1 LIPFVQPLFAAL
13 LGNQACRCVGKVNDP
28 AMRYAVFPLLAL
40 VVLLSLSN
48 AAESKPNIVLIYVDD
63 LGYGDLGCYGSD
75 KNDTPHVDQLAAD
88 GMRFTDYYSAS
99 PVCTPS
105 RAALLTG
112 GYPGR
117 VGFDAFRESRTSWV
131 LFPGFAEGLHPGEL
145 LLSEYLKWHGY
156 ATSHVGKWHL
166 GDQLEH
172 LPTRHGFDSYYGIP
186 YSNDMAIMPRRP
198 KSPPLPL
205 LRNEEVIAEQPK
217 QAPLIQSYT
226 EEAVA
231 FIREN
236 QDQPFFLYFAH
247 MHVHLPHY
255 VMDPFLKASRN
266 GIYGAAVAAVDWSTG
281 VIVTEL
287 KRLGLEENTIVIFTS
302 DNGSRADK
310 HGGSNGALRGT
321 KGQTWEGGMRVPC
334 IVKWPG
340 QIESGSV
347 SSELV
352 TAMDF
357 YPTFASI
364 LRQPLGNDPV
374 RDGHDLSSVWKGE
387 PGARSPHDAFFYYL
401 VDELQAVR
409 VGDWKLRY
417 SIKEGRHADTSR
429 PELYNLADDLSE
441 QNNVAS
447 QYPKIVQDLIQRME
461 GMGDRIG
468 DGLRDK
474 LGDER
479 RPHSITEDPKPLT
492 EFDEDYPYIEP
503 SYLLDQAG

>member
-1 LIPFVQPLFAAL
+1 
-13 LGNQACRCVGKVNDP
+13 
-28 AMRYAVFPLLAL
+28 MRYPVLSLLFLLAL
-40 VVLLSLSN
+40 SQLG
-48 AAESKPNIVLIYVDD
+48 ATKPNIVLIYVDD
-63 LGYGDLGCYGSD
+63 LGYGDLGCYGSE
-75 KNDTPHVDQLAAD
+75 KNDTPHADQLAAD

-117 VGFDAFRESRTSWV
+117 VGFDAFKEERTSWV

-145 LLSEYLKWHGY
+145 LLPEYLKWHDY
-156 ATSHVGKWHL
+156 ATRHVGKWHL
-166 GDQLEH
+166 GDQIEH
-172 LPTRHGFDSYYGIP
+172 LPTRHGFDSYYGVP

-198 KSPPLPL
+198 NSPPMPL
-205 LRNEEVIAEQPK
+205 LRDEEVIAEQPK

-226 EEAVA
+226 EEAVT

-236 QDQPFFLYFAH
+236 RDRPFFLYMAH

-281 VIVTEL
+281 VIVAEL
-287 KRLGLEENTIVIFTS
+287 KRLGLEDNTIVIFTS
-302 DNGSRADK
+302 DNGSRVDK
-310 HGGSNGALRGT
+310 HGGSNGLLRGT

-340 QIESGSV
+340 QIEAGAV
-347 SSELV
+347 SNELV

-364 LRQPLGNDPV
+364 LGQPLGDQPV
-374 RDGHDLSSVWKGE
+374 RDGHDVSAIWKGE
-387 PGARSPHDAFFYYL
+387 PGAISPYEAFYYYL

-417 SIKEGRHADTSR
+417 VVKEGRKADPSR
-429 PELYNLADDLSE
+429 PQLFNLSEDPSE
-441 QNNVAS
+441 QN
-447 QYPKIVQDLIQRME
+447 DLADQHPGKVKEMIRKMQN
-461 GMGDRIG
+461 MGDRIG
-468 DGLRDK
+468 DGIHNK
-474 LGDER
+474 MGDER
-479 RPHSITEDPKPLT
+479 RPHAVTEDPEPLT
-492 EFDEDYPYIEP
+492 EHDPDYPYMEP

>member
-1 LIPFVQPLFAAL
+1 
-13 LGNQACRCVGKVNDP
+13 
-28 AMRYAVFPLLAL
+28 MRYVVLPLLAL
-40 VVLLSLSN
+40 VVLLAQSIATEN
-48 AAESKPNIVLIYVDD
+48 KPNIVLIYVDD
-63 LGYGDLGCYGSD
+63 LGYGDLGCYGSE

-117 VGFDAFRESRTSWV
+117 VSFDVFNGSRKSWV
-131 LFPGFAEGLHPGEL
+131 LFPGFAEGLHPNEL
-145 LLSEYLKWHGY
+145 LLPEYLKWQGY

-166 GDQLEH
+166 GDQVEH

-186 YSNDMAIMPRRP
+186 YSNDMAIMPRKK

-205 LRNEEVIAEQPK
+205 LRDEEVIAEQPK

-226 EEAVA
+226 EEAVS

-255 VMDPFLKASRN
+255 VMDPFLEASRN
-266 GIYGAAVAAVDWSTG
+266 GVYGAAVAAVDWSTG
-281 VIVTEL
+281 VIVAEIE
-287 KRLGLEENTIVIFTS
+287 RLGLDENTIVIYTS
-302 DNGSRADK
+302 DNGSRVDS
-310 HGGSNGALRGT
+310 HGGSNGSLRGT

-340 QIESGSV
+340 QIEPGSV
-347 SSELV
+347 STELV

-364 LRQPLGNDPV
+364 LEQPLANDPV
-374 RDGHDLSSVWKGE
+374 RDGHDVSGIWKGE

-401 VDELQAVR
+401 VDQLQAVR

-417 SIKEGRHADTSR
+417 AIEDRRNADRSQL
-429 PELYNLADDLSE
+429 ELYNLAKDLSE

-447 QYPKIVQDLIQRME
+447 QHPKIVKDLIQQME
-461 GMGDRIG
+461 AMGDRIG
-468 DGLRDK
+468 DGLRDT

-479 RPHSITEDPKPLT
+479 RPHSISKDPKPLT

-503 SYLLDQAG
+503 

>member
-1 LIPFVQPLFAAL
+1 
-13 LGNQACRCVGKVNDP
+13 
-28 AMRYAVFPLLAL
+28 MRYLVFPLLAL
-40 VVLLSLSN
+40 VVLLSPST

-63 LGYGDLGCYGSD
+63 LGYGDLGSYGSK

-117 VGFDAFRESRTSWV
+117 VGFDAFKESRTSWV
-131 LFPGFAEGLHPGEL
+131 LFPGFAEGLHPSEL
-145 LLSEYLKWHGY
+145 LLPEYLKWHGY

-226 EEAVA
+226 EEAVT

-255 VMDPFLKASRN
+255 VMDPFLEASRN

-281 VIVTEL
+281 VIVAEL
-287 KRLGLEENTIVIFTS
+287 ERLGLEENTIVIFTS
-302 DNGSRADK
+302 DNGSRVDT
-310 HGGSNGALRGT
+310 HGGSNGVLRGT

-334 IVKWPG
+334 VVKWPG
-340 QIESGSV
+340 QIEPGSV

-364 LRQPLGNDPV
+364 LGQPLGNDPV
-374 RDGHDLSSVWKGE
+374 RDGHDVSAIWKGQA
-387 PGARSPHDAFFYYL
+387 GARSPHDAFFYYL
-401 VDELQAVR
+401 VDQLQAVR

-417 SIKEGRHADTSR
+417 AIEDRRNADRSS
-429 PELYNLADDLSE
+429 PELYNLAKDVSE

-447 QYPKIVQDLIQRME
+447 QHPKIVKDLIQRME
-461 GMGDRIG
+461 TMGDRIG

-479 RPHSITEDPKPLT
+479 RPHSITKDPKPLT

>member
-1 LIPFVQPLFAAL
+1 
-13 LGNQACRCVGKVNDP
+13 
-28 AMRYAVFPLLAL
+28 MRYAVFPLLAL

-186 YSNDMAIMPRRP
+186 YTNDMAIMPRRP
-198 KSPPLPL
+198 TSSPLPL

-429 PELYNLADDLSE
+429 PELYNLAEDLSE

-503 SYLLDQAG
+503 SYFLDQAG

>member
-1 LIPFVQPLFAAL
+1 MDAVAMRCSLFPFMVSILLSPLFAA
-13 LGNQACRCVGKVNDP
+13 AD
-28 AMRYAVFPLLAL
+28 
-40 VVLLSLSN
+40 
-48 AAESKPNIVLIYVDD
+48 SKPNIVLIYVDD
-63 LGYGDLGCYGSD
+63 LGYGDLGCYGSE

-112 GYPGR
+112 CYPGR
-117 VGFDAFRESRTSWV
+117 VSFDAFKEDRSSWV

-145 LLSEYLKWHGY
+145 LLPEYLKWHGY

-166 GDQLEH
+166 GDQPEH

-198 KSPPLPL
+198 NSPPMPL

-226 EEAVA
+226 EEAVT

-236 QDQPFFLYFAH
+236 QDRPFFLYFAH

-266 GIYGAAVAAVDWSTG
+266 GIYGAAVAAVDWSAG
-281 VIVTEL
+281 VIVAEL
-287 KRLGLEENTIVIFTS
+287 KRLGLEENTIVVFTS
-302 DNGSRADK
+302 DNGSRVDR

-334 IVKWPG
+334 IVKWPAG
-340 QIESGSV
+340 IKAGSV

-364 LRQPLGNDPV
+364 LGQPLGNNPI
-374 RDGHDLSSVWKGE
+374 RDGHDISSIWKSE
-387 PGARSPHDAFFYYL
+387 PGARSPHGAFFYYL
-401 VDELQAVR
+401 VDQLQAVR

-417 SIKEGRHADTSR
+417 NIPDRRNAERSR
-429 PELYNLADDLSE
+429 PELYNLAEDPSE
-441 QNNVAS
+441 QKNVAS
-447 QYPKIVQDLIQRME
+447 QHPAMVEDLIQKMND
-461 GMGDRIG
+461 MGDRIG
-468 DGLRDK
+468 DGLREK
-474 LGDER
+474 LGNER
-479 RPHSITEDPKPLT
+479 RPHSVVEDPKPLT